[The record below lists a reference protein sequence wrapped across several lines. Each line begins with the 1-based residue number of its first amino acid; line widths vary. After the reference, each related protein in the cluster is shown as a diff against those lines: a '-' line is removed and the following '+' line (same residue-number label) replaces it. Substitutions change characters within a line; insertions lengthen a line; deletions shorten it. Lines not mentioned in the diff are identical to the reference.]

1 MINVPRHAKSCPT
14 VSDRQNIANTYVVA
28 SCLLISRSCD
38 RRGKSFSSSHVMVWL
53 GRDLNMGLW
62 SA

>member
-1 MINVPRHAKSCPT
+1 MFLGMPNHVPDK
-14 VSDRQNIANTYVVA
+14 QNIANTYVAA
-28 SCLLISRSCD
+28 SHLLISRSCD

-53 GRDLNMGLW
+53 GRDLNVGLG